1 MHTSGELPI
10 GFVWLSR
17 TPMPTLARVI
27 ECPNSAKE
35 TKSGGMSF
43 ETKHTDDH
51 IRALCARVLVAENP
65 NEINDIMRQLRA
77 ELRDHVE
84 NVRRMVEA
92 HRRHAVEENGDDPLG
107 KSA

>member
-1 MHTSGELPI
+1 VAVRNTE
-10 GFVWLSR
+10 
-17 TPMPTLARVI
+17 PTLARVI
-27 ECPNSAKE
+27 EYLNSAKK

-43 ETKHTDDH
+43 KTTNTDDH
-51 IRALCARVLVAENP
+51 IRALCARVLVAEDP
-65 NEINDIMRQLRA
+65 DEINDIMRQLRA

-92 HRRHAVEENGDDPLG
+92 HRRHAVERNGDDPLG